1 MNHKMRIIWKVQW
14 IYFCRCSQLEARNNQ
29 WHYNKYHN
37 YSEANYRAW
46 DTLMLATWRSLL
58 EIFLDQINSSQ
69 EDLDI
74 KKELLLNTLRG
85 KKLQKHPNTIFSK
98 TLKKLEIIL
107 LINQKTSSIRKKDHL
122 TGDDGMVNGLKWWD
136 MGSISK

>member
-1 MNHKMRIIWKVQW
+1 
-14 IYFCRCSQLEARNNQ
+14 
-29 WHYNKYHN
+29 
-37 YSEANYRAW
+37 
-46 DTLMLATWRSLL
+46 MLATWRSLL

-107 LINQKTSSIRKKDHL
+107 LINQKTSSIRKRDHL